1 MPLKELE
8 KYQIILKISNA
19 IINQRTRGELF
30 KGITEVLEPIF
41 HFDRISILINEPGES
56 SWQYFSPARGVA
68 IPGLPNDKLPITKGM
83 VPYQAM
89 SEKRTITLDIPN
101 EPQSPGTK
109 FLMEAGLVWMICSPL
124 INRGQAI
131 GSVQLSYK
139 ERLPLSKDEIDLFEM
154 ISQAL
159 AIAIDNMLAY
169 EKLEGLKDKL
179 AEEKSY
185 LKNKVDNLTGPED
198 IIYASPLM
206 SCLIDGISN
215 VASTDATVLITG
227 KTGTGKD
234 LIARN
239 IHRQSRRSYNT
250 FIKVNCAA
258 LVPTLIESELF
269 GHERGAFTGAT
280 SRKIGRFEIANDS
293 TLFLDEI
300 SELPINT
307 QAKLLQVL
315 QERKFERVGGS
326 KTLSTN
332 VRIIAASNQD
342 LNRLVKEKKFR
353 DDLYYRLSTFPMHV
367 PALRERKEDI
377 PLLFDHFVKKFCS
390 ELNRMPPQFDKSAI
404 EALMDYHWPGNIREL
419 ENFVERIIIL
429 RSHQPVTKK
438 DISSILPASSA
449 SVEYEEEIS
458 TLDEAEKRHIENTL
472 RKTGGVVGGA
482 KGAAKLLGVKRPTLQ
497 YRMKKLGINPHDYKL

>member
-1 MPLKELE
+1 MSLKELQ

-30 KGITEVLEPIF
+30 RGITEVLKPIF
-41 HFDRISILINEPGES
+41 RFDRISILINEPGEN
-56 SWQYFSPARGVA
+56 SWQYFSPARGVT
-68 IPGLPNDKLPITKGM
+68 IPGLPTDKLPITKGM
-83 VPYQAM
+83 VPYKAM
-89 SEKRTITLDIPN
+89 SEKRTIILDIPN
-101 EPQSPGTK
+101 EPQVPEAK
-109 FLMEAGLVWMICSPL
+109 PLMEAGLVWMICSPL
-124 INRGQAI
+124 INRGRAI

-139 ERLPLSKDEIDLFEM
+139 ECLPLSKDEIDLFEKV
-154 ISQAL
+154 SQTLAL
-159 AIAIDNMLAY
+159 AIDNMLAY

-185 LKNKVDNLTGPED
+185 LKKRVANLTAPED
-198 IIYASPLM
+198 IIYASSLM
-206 SCLIDGISN
+206 SRLMDSISN
-215 VASTDATVLITG
+215 VASTDSTVLITG
-227 KTGTGKD
+227 ETGTGKD

-239 IHRQSRRSYNT
+239 IHKLSRRSYNT

-269 GHERGAFTGAT
+269 GHEKGAFTGAT

-353 DDLYYRLSTFPMHV
+353 NDLYYRLSIFPIHV
-367 PALRERKEDI
+367 PALHERREDI
-377 PLLFDHFVKKFCS
+377 PLLVDYFVKKFCS
-390 ELNRMPPQFDKSAI
+390 EMNRMPPQFDKSAI

-419 ENFVERIIIL
+419 ENFIERIIIL
-429 RSHQPVTKK
+429 RSQQPVTKK
-438 DISSILPASSA
+438 DIVSILLST
-449 SVEYEEEIS
+449 SVEFEKEVFTLEEV
-458 TLDEAEKRHIENTL
+458 EKRHVENTL

-482 KGAAKLLGVKRPTLQ
+482 KGTAKLLGVKRPTLQ
-497 YRMKKLGINPHDYKL
+497 YRMKKLGINPSDYK